1 MYKKELTLVILV
13 SLFALFSLLFIFY
26 SDSSI
31 TGKIT
36 GFAAKSFLDA
46 SNEAMQGLVKT
57 SKDVIVDNP
66 LRISK
71 NIEDIFELQVSEG
84 KELPSLEKASIL
96 ISPAE
101 WCSRNWRERE
111 DCVKT
116 GGNTTG
122 RVSTISGKPEYFCS
136 CDCATLLGGKNESL
150 INNRKCV
157 CKNSNLE
164 ILGTP
169 PRCQTKCSN
178 SGGRHENN
186 DPTKSCICPSGTVY
200 IQNAGC
206 TKTVFQNQ
214 TISSVK
220 NISATVTPSSSSTQT
235 QSPSP
240 SPIINKSPTPQQTI
254 SPTPKPTTYS
264 SQPNTAL
271 SPTPYTLPPVSYSP
285 QPTPYFVPTPYRSQ
299 PVLVSPITYMPIATP
314 PKKVEEYTS
323 YPEQTI
329 QPKTVEIKTQPIQ
342 FTKQIKIS
350 EEECKQILNNFA
362 KQQYDYFL
370 KSWPQINLMSQQPN
384 FKGMYESLRNRL
396 EQVLEKSIKN
406 EAIQNKCEEN
416 IAEHIAD
423 SWLINFDNTFKKFAL
438 QDKEEFEKQSENSQT
453 SHKIASNIAQKE
465 SYSKPSKESK
475 IRK

>member
-1 MYKKELTLVILV
+1 MYKKELTLVILI

-36 GFAAKSFLDA
+36 GFAAKSFLDTA
-46 SNEAMQGLVKT
+46 NEAVEGLVKT

-66 LRISK
+66 LKVSK

-84 KELPSLEKASIL
+84 KELPSLEKAPIL

-101 WCSRNWRERE
+101 WCSRNWRDRE

-116 GGNTTG
+116 GGNATG
-122 RVSTISGKPEYFCS
+122 RATLSSGKPEYFCS

-186 DPTKSCICPSGTVY
+186 DPTKPCICPSGTVY

-220 NISATVTPSSSSTQT
+220 NVSATVTPSPSSTVTPNPSPTQT

-240 SPIINKSPTPQQTI
+240 TPIMNKSPTPQQII
-254 SPTPKPTTYS
+254 SPTPKPTIYT
-264 SQPNTAL
+264 SQPTTAL
-271 SPTPYTLPPVSYSP
+271 PSTPYTSPPAARTP

-314 PKKVEEYTS
+314 PKKVE
-323 YPEQTI
+323 
-329 QPKTVEIKTQPIQ
+329 V
-342 FTKQIKIS
+342 KIS

-416 IAEHIAD
+416 LAELIAD
-423 SWLINFDNTFKKFAL
+423 SWLITFDNTFKKFAL
-438 QDKEEFEKQSENSQT
+438 QDKE
-453 SHKIASNIAQKE
+453 
-465 SYSKPSKESK
+465 SK
-475 IRK
+475 IRKGVVNSKKT